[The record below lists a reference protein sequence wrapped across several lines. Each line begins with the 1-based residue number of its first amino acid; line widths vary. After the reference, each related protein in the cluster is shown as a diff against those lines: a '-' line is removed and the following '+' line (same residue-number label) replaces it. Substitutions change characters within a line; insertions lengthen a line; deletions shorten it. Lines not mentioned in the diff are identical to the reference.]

1 MEVNTLN
8 DNSLRENDINEISM
22 KIILNAGDARLII
35 KEALDCVATCEFDAA
50 KQKLVEAKKKI
61 NAAHAVQ
68 TDTIQGEA
76 RGEKSVFSLLFAH
89 AQDTLMTIMSEWNTA
104 NHIVRLFEVYDERL
118 RKLEEK

>member
-1 MEVNTLN
+1 MNDHNT
-8 DNSLRENDINEISM
+8 NDINEVSM

-50 KQKLVEAKKKI
+50 KQKLGEAKKKM
-61 NAAHAVQ
+61 NAAHSAQ
-68 TDTIQGEA
+68 TETIQGEA
-76 RGEKSVFSLLFAH
+76 RGEKIAFSLLFAH

-118 RKLEEK
+118 RKLEGK

>member
-1 MEVNTLN
+1 MN
-8 DNSLRENDINEISM
+8 DHNLNDINEVSM

-35 KEALDCVATCEFDAA
+35 KEALDCVATCEFGAA
-50 KQKLVEAKKKI
+50 KEKLVEAKKKI
-61 NAAHAVQ
+61 TAAHAAQ
-68 TDTIQGEA
+68 TETIQGEA
-76 RGEKSVFSLLFAH
+76 RGEQVVFSLLFAH